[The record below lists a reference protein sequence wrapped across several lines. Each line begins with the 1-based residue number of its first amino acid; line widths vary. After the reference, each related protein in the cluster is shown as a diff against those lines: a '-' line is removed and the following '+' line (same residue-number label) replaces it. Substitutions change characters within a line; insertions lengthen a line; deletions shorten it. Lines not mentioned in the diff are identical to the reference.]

1 MLISLLQNRWDVC
14 QNFLLWIH
22 VLMTRTRTAFELKLQ
37 KANKTTDLRIPA
49 SVCTMF
55 NVLVDAKKQ
64 STKLCALDGGQEVS
78 GWSVP
83 NRNAALVPWQRTML
97 CEEVIHWIRSQKTTF
112 SNTSDWSFLHP
123 PMECPLSLVSVNFF
137 FFYEDCLK
145 FCKWPLSFKY
155 AF

>member
-1 MLISLLQNRWDVC
+1 MRHLKRRPSHPSSQALPHSLFACFKLASCSVDFTLTKQWGRC

-22 VLMTRTRTAFELKLQ
+22 VLMNRTRAAFELKMQ

-78 GWSVP
+78 GLSVTCG
-83 NRNAALVPWQRTML
+83 RVAQVPWQRTML
-97 CEEVIHWIRSQKTTF
+97 FPKSIHLIR
-112 SNTSDWSFLHP
+112 
-123 PMECPLSLVSVNFF
+123 
-137 FFYEDCLK
+137 LK
-145 FCKWPLSFKY
+145 KPSSPI
-155 AF
+155 